1 MGTRRMKN
9 YVWLVRRE
17 FWENKAIWIIP
28 AAIGCTLTIAA
39 LFGRVE
45 IALPGSPQQSRSV
58 AAMALYAFGAVFFV
72 AMSIYSCWYLLECL
86 HADRKDRSVLFWKSM
101 PISDTAT
108 VLSKLF
114 VGLIAVPAV
123 YFAAADLA
131 TLLMA
136 GILSARMSLGG
147 VLSQPAFWQPTFWL
161 QLQVL
166 WVYVILT
173 TAIWFLP
180 ITGWLLVVSAW
191 AKRAAVLWAILPPL
205 AAILAEH
212 LFMHTHVIANVLSGR
227 LVTGYRDAAFYDPMP
242 HHEWSMQAGDPAAA
256 LESTWRLLDLASFLS
271 NPQTWIGVLC
281 GAGLIG
287 GAIQLRMRR
296 AEA

>member
-1 MGTRRMKN
+1 MKN
-9 YVWLVRRE
+9 YAWLVRRE

-28 AAIGCTLTIAA
+28 AAIGGTLTVAA
-39 LFGRVE
+39 LFGRIE
-45 IALPGSPQQSRSV
+45 IALPGLPQENRSV
-58 AAMALYAFGAVFFV
+58 AAIALFAFGAVFFV
-72 AMSIYSCWYLLECL
+72 VMSIYSCWYLLECL

-114 VGLIAVPAV
+114 VGLVAIPAV

-136 GILSARMSLGG
+136 GILSVRMSLGG
-147 VLSQPAFWQPTFWL
+147 TPLRPAFWQPAFWL

-180 ITGWLLVVSAW
+180 ISGWLLLVSAW
-191 AKRAAVLWAILPPL
+191 AKRAAVLWAMLPPL

-212 LFMHTHVIANVLSGR
+212 LFMHTHLIANVLSGR
-227 LVTGYRDAAFYDPMP
+227 LLAGYRDAAFYDPMP
-242 HHEWSMQAGDPAAA
+242 QHEWSLQAGDPAAA
-256 LESTWRLLDLASFLS
+256 LEGVWRLLSLASFLS

-281 GAGLIG
+281 GAALIG
-287 GAIQLRMRR
+287 AAIQLRMRC

>member
-1 MGTRRMKN
+1 MKN

-28 AAIGCTLTIAA
+28 AAIGCTLTVAA

-45 IALPGSPQQSRSV
+45 IALPPEQNRSV
-58 AAMALYAFGAVFFV
+58 AAMAFFALGAVFFV

-136 GILSARMSLGG
+136 VILSAKMSLGG
-147 VLSQPAFWQPTFWL
+147 VPSLPAFWQPAFWL

-166 WVYVILT
+166 WVYAILT
-173 TAIWFLP
+173 AAIWFLP
-180 ITGWLLVVSAW
+180 ISGWLLVVSAW
-191 AKRAAVLWAILPPL
+191 AKRAVLLWAILPPL

-212 LFMHTHVIANVLSGR
+212 LFVHTHAIANVLSGR
-227 LVTGYRDAAFYDPMP
+227 LLTGYRDAAFHDSMP
-242 HHEWSMQAGDPAAA
+242 HHEWSMRAGDPAAA
-256 LESTWRLLDLASFLS
+256 LESTWRMLDLAGFLS
-271 NPQTWIGVLC
+271 NPQTWIGALC
-281 GAGLIG
+281 GAALIG
-287 GAIQLRMRR
+287 AAIQLRMRR

>member
-1 MGTRRMKN
+1 MKN

-28 AAIGCTLTIAA
+28 VAIGCTLTIAA

-45 IALPGSPQQSRSV
+45 IAIPALPEQNRSV
-58 AAMALYAFGAVFFV
+58 AAMALFALGALFFAV
-72 AMSIYSCWYLLECL
+72 MSIYSCWYLLECL
-86 HADRKDRSVLFWKSM
+86 YADRKDRSVLFWKSM

-114 VGLIAVPAV
+114 VGLIAIPAV
-123 YFAAADLA
+123 YLAAADLA

-136 GILSARMSLGG
+136 VILSVRISLGG
-147 VLSQPAFWQPTFWL
+147 ALSQPAFWQPAFWL

-166 WVYVILT
+166 WVYAILT
-173 TAIWFLP
+173 AAIWFLP
-180 ITGWLLVVSAW
+180 ICGWLLVVSAW
-191 AKRAAVLWAILPPL
+191 AKRAVLLWAILPPL

-212 LFMHTHVIANVLSGR
+212 LFIHTHVIANVLSGR
-227 LVTGYRDAAFYDPMP
+227 LLTGYRAAAFHDPMP
-242 HHEWSMQAGDPAAA
+242 HHEWSMRAGDPAAA
-256 LESTWRLLDLASFLS
+256 LESTWRMLDLASFLS
-271 NPQTWIGVLC
+271 NPQTWIGALC
-281 GAGLIG
+281 GAALIG
-287 GAIQLRMRR
+287 AAIQLRMRR

>member
-1 MGTRRMKN
+1 MKN

-45 IALPGSPQQSRSV
+45 IALPALPTQNRSV
-58 AAMALYAFGAVFFV
+58 AAMVFFALGAVFFV
-72 AMSIYSCWYLLECL
+72 VMSIYSCWYLLECL

-108 VLSKLF
+108 VVSKLF
-114 VGLIAVPAV
+114 VGLIAIPVV

-136 GILSARMSLGG
+136 VILSARMSLGG
-147 VLSQPAFWQPTFWL
+147 ALAETAFWHPSFWL

-166 WVYVILT
+166 WVYAILT
-173 TAIWFLP
+173 AAIWFLP
-180 ITGWLLVVSAW
+180 ICGWLLVVSAW
-191 AKRAAVLWAILPPL
+191 ARRAVLLWAILPPL

-212 LFMHTHVIANVLSGR
+212 LFVHTHVIASVLSGR
-227 LVTGYRDAAFYDPMP
+227 LLGGYRAAAFDDPMP
-242 HHEWSMQAGDPAAA
+242 HREWSLQAGDPAAA
-256 LESTWRLLDLASFLS
+256 LESTWRVLDLTGFLA
-271 NPQTWIGVLC
+271 NPQTWIGALC
-281 GAGLIG
+281 GAALIAV
-287 GAIQLRMRR
+287 AIRLRMRC
-296 AEA
+296 AEG